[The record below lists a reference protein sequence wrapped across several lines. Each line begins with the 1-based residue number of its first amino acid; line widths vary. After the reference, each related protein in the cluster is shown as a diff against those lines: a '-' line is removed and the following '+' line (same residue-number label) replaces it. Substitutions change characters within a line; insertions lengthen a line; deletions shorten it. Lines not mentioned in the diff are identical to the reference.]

1 MSNYKQLFKKNLLMM
16 TILVFFLLVVI
27 FFINFLYDKKS
38 PSASL
43 GGSFILTDQHGK
55 VFDSKKVNLKKLLYF
70 GYTYCPDICP
80 LDLLKISKIFENNPN
95 LKKEIKPLFITVDPE
110 RDTIKKLKIFMEN
123 FDKSISA
130 LTGTNQEVKNVLRKF
145 KIYVKMNKSSP
156 VDDDYLID
164 HSSLIFLLDKNDRY
178 IKFFRPNELK
188 EGLSFN

>member
-16 TILVFFLLVVI
+16 TILVFFILVVI
-27 FFINFLYDKKS
+27 FFINFLYDKKK
-38 PSASL
+38 PNISL

-55 VFDSKKVNLKKLLYF
+55 VFDSKKVTLKKLLYF

-80 LDLLKISKIFENNPN
+80 FDLLKISKIFENNLN
-95 LKKEIKPLFITVDPE
+95 LKNEIKPLFIKVDTE

-123 FDKSISA
+123 FDKTITA
-130 LTGTNQEVKNVLRKF
+130 LTGTNQEIKNILRKF
-145 KIYVKMNKSSP
+145 KVYVKKNKSSP
-156 VDDDYLID
+156 VDKDYLID
-164 HSSLIFLLDKNDRY
+164 HSSLIFLLDKDDRY

>member
-1 MSNYKQLFKKNLLMM
+1 MPNYKPLFKKNLLMM

-27 FFINFLYDKKS
+27 FFINFLYDKKN
-38 PSASL
+38 PSVSL

-95 LKKEIKPLFITVDPE
+95 LKNEIKPVFITVDPE

-123 FDKSISA
+123 FDKSITA
-130 LTGTNQEVKNVLRKF
+130 LTGTNQEIKNVLRKF

-156 VDDDYLID
+156 IDDNYLID

-178 IKFFRPNELK
+178 IKIFRPNELK
-188 EGLSFN
+188 EDLSLN

>member
-1 MSNYKQLFKKNLLMM
+1 MPNYKSLFKKNLLMM
-16 TILVFFLLVVI
+16 TILVFFILVVI
-27 FFINFLYDKKS
+27 FFINFLYEKKN
-38 PSASL
+38 PGASL
-43 GGSFILTDQHGK
+43 GGSFILTDQNGK

-95 LKKEIKPLFITVDPE
+95 LKNEIKPLFITVDPE
-110 RDTIKKLKIFMEN
+110 RDTVNKLKFFMEN
-123 FDKSISA
+123 FDKSITA
-130 LTGTNQEVKNVLRKF
+130 LTGTNQEIKNVLRKF

>member
-1 MSNYKQLFKKNLLMM
+1 MPNYKPLFKKNLLMM
-16 TILVFFLLVVI
+16 TILVFFILVVI
-27 FFINFLYDKKS
+27 FFINFLYDKKN

-55 VFDSKKVNLKKLLYF
+55 TFDSKKVNLKKLLYF

-95 LKKEIKPLFITVDPE
+95 LKNEIKPVFITVDPE
-110 RDTIKKLKIFMEN
+110 RDTVKKLKIFMEN
-123 FDKSISA
+123 FDKSMIA
-130 LTGTNQEVKNVLRKF
+130 LTGTNQEIKNVLRQF